1 MQNQVYQF
9 VHTLQVNED
18 SVQMLGLSKDEGG
31 FPVVLPSCPH
41 RVNVLLEGGE
51 V

>member
-1 MQNQVYQF
+1 MQNLFYLF

-18 SVQMLGLSKDEGG
+18 SVQMLGLNKDEGG

-41 RVNVLLEGGE
+41 RVSVLLEGAE

>member
-1 MQNQVYQF
+1 MQDQVYLF

-31 FPVVLPSCPH
+31 FPVVLPSCPD